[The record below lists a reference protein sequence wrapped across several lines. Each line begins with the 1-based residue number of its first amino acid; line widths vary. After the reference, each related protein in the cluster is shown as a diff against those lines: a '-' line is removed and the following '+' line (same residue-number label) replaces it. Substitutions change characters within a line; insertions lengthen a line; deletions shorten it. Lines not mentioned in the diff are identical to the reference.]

1 MKDPLSTGGRT
12 MEDNQIIE
20 LYWQRDEGAISE
32 SSRKYGSYCQS
43 IAFNILQN
51 NEDSE
56 ECVNDT
62 WLKAWDSMPPHKP
75 DCLRLFLAKITRNL
89 SFNRYN
95 ANKAKK
101 RGGGEMTLVLDELAE
116 CISNETDP
124 EEAIINKELNEY
136 IIRFVH
142 TLPERERNI
151 FVRRYFFVDTVKSIS
166 KRYGLSENYVSVT
179 LNRTRKMLKKKLK
192 KEGYIDE

>member
-1 MKDPLSTGGRT
+1 

-136 IIRFVH
+136 IIGFVH